1 MRDSATT
8 SRIMAAVRSRDTRP
22 ELALRRVL
30 HRQGIRYRVHAPD
43 VFGNP
48 DLVIRKYRIA
58 VFVDGDM
65 WHGNEHVRR
74 GLPKMESLFPS
85 RTEFWCDK
93 IRRNMARDKEV
104 NAKLRGCGWTV
115 VRFWASEVEENPEAV
130 ARSVIAAI
138 EAAKASSS

>member
-8 SRIMAAVRSRDTRP
+8 SRIMTAVRSRDTAP

-30 HRQGIRYRVHAPD
+30 HRQGVRYRVHARD
-43 VFGNP
+43 VFGSP
-48 DLVIRKYRIA
+48 DLVVRRYRVA

-74 GLPKMESLFPS
+74 GLPDLESLFPS

-93 IRRNMARDKEV
+93 IRGNMARDAEV
-104 NAKLRGCGWTV
+104 NVKLHRDGWTV
-115 VRFWASEVEENPEAV
+115 VRIWASVVEADPEAAASIV
-130 ARSVIAAI
+130 TAAI
-138 EAAKASSS
+138 NSAKASAS